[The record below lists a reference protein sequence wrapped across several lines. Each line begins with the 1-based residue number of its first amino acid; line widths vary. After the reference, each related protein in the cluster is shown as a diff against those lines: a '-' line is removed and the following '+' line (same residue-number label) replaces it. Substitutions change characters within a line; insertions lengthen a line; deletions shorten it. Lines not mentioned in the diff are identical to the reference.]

1 MLIDELENKEL
12 ILRVNYVGHV
22 EGEPC
27 FISSKGNICLTDY
40 DGKVLF
46 TKNQLDRN
54 PDLLEMFFYTHPKN
68 PFNTSEKAFIK
79 SIVDNFTFPLTAK
92 FTVTESNIFFD
103 ITYKFVNITDRCGRL
118 LLKMY
123 VNNAE
128 LFKDHQLSDYE
139 HTIAELGNLVY

>member
-12 ILRVNYVGHV
+12 VLRFNYAGYV
-22 EGEPC
+22 EGESC

-40 DGKVLF
+40 NGKVLF

-54 PDLLEMFFYTHPKN
+54 PDLLDIFFYTHAKN

-92 FTVTESNIFFD
+92 FTVTETNIFFD

-128 LFKDHQLSDYE
+128 LFKEHQLGDYE